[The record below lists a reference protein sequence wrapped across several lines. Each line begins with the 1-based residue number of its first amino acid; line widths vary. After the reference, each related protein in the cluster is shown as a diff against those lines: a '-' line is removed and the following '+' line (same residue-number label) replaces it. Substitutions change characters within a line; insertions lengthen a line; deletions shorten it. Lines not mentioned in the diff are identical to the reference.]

1 MAYLGGTRDTKQ
13 SNSKRGNDGNKRRG
27 VVGEAKWMRGS
38 QTKLKAKQ
46 GAQVKKDEASKQEE
60 TAGVLC
66 TIL

>member
-13 SNSKRGNDGNKRRG
+13 SNSRRGKDENKRRG
-27 VVGEAKWMRGS
+27 VVGEAKWIRGS

-46 GAQVKKDEASKQEE
+46 GAQVKKDETSKQEE